1 MDPGLGRALA
11 CCVGNVGNGLSW
23 GILVGEG
30 GAIRG
35 RSRAGISQIDSHSSP
50 RSTYGPAAWL
60 PAHHHLVPSAHPVDL
75 AAAAVV
81 VVVAAAAGDIAGRS
95 HSPGKVLSSA
105 AVSAAGHSC
114 RHSLVGGRGPSHRH
128 DCYIRR
134 PIARTDHVDRSHSR
148 RTVAA
153 AADRTERRSPPA
165 ASPAA
170 GHLGYTAV
178 AVAAAADTRRSSAA
192 VAAAVGMPLAQP
204 HNARRI

>member
-1 MDPGLGRALA
+1 M
-11 CCVGNVGNGLSW
+11 
-23 GILVGEG
+23 VGEG

-35 RSRAGISQIDSHSSP
+35 RSRAGIGQIDSHSSP

-60 PAHHHLVPSAHPVDL
+60 PAHRHLVPSAHPVDL
-75 AAAAVV
+75 AAAAAVA

-95 HSPGKVLSSA
+95 HSPGKALSSA

-128 DCYIRR
+128 DCCTRR

-148 RTVAA
+148 RIVAAA

-204 HNARRI
+204 HNARRM